1 VRGGPRPGAA
11 QHPMGPLFFRLAT
24 ARPGRARIIATLF
37 ALGCIALLA
46 LAAWMVPDPSG
57 VGTHRQLGLPPCS
70 SVMLFGRPC
79 PTCGMTTAFAHTV
92 RGHFLQ
98 AVHAQPAGFLLAI
111 ATAVGAGLAFS
122 VALTGR
128 MWYVNWYR
136 LSPVKLT
143 VGVIVIVIGSWA
155 YKLVFGS

>member
-1 VRGGPRPGAA
+1 
-11 QHPMGPLFFRLAT
+11 MGPLFFRLAT